1 MRTILFDF
9 GNVIAHFDHR
19 RATRKFAPQTDLTE
33 VEVFDAIYNTA
44 LEEEFELGNINGDE
58 FVHAACAVIGYRDTH
73 ARFRQDFVD
82 IFTANPDIISLIP
95 KLKPNYRLVLASN
108 SNELH
113 AEHIEKKFADTLKL
127 FDALGYS
134 FRAGGR
140 KPHPSFYTHCQTL
153 TGAEPGECLF
163 IDDIMTHVEA
173 AQAFGWQ
180 AIHFTSAADLV
191 RDLRRVGIGV
201 VE

>member
-1 MRTILFDF
+1 MKTILFDF

-82 IFTANPDIISLIP
+82 IFTANPDVCALIP
-95 KLKPNYRLVLASN
+95 KLKPKYRLVLASN
-108 SNELH
+108 TNELH
-113 AEHIEKKFADTLKL
+113 AEHFEEKFADTLKH

-140 KPHPSFYTHCQTL
+140 KPHPNFYAHCQTL
-153 TGAEPGECLF
+153 TEAEPEECLF
-163 IDDIMTHVEA
+163 IDDVTTHVEA
-173 AQAFGWQ
+173 AQAFGWK
-180 AIHFTSAADLV
+180 AIHFTTLADLV
-191 RDLRRVGIGV
+191 RDLRRLGIDI